1 MSRYVNKYVQVEYS
15 VFNPVSYLYGEISSS
30 PEDKG
35 PGRGTEEEPKLEGM
49 KENK

>member
-1 MSRYVNKYVQVEYS
+1 MSRYVNKSVKVEYS
-15 VFNPVSYLYGEISSS
+15 VFKPVSYLYGEISIS

-35 PGRGTEEEPKLEGM
+35 SGRGTEEEPKLEGM